1 MTTDGWIR
9 PAHVPE
15 QLVKPFDFR
24 TGIVDRPQEAVGALL
39 DGPPV
44 FFSPVLHHP
53 LRKGVG
59 AWIVVGAEETRE
71 VLGNPDRF
79 PSTGF
84 GSYADSV
91 GESWRLTP
99 LEIDPPD
106 HRQYRALINPLLSAR
121 RIKELEPKIRAWCIE
136 LIDRFADRGHCRFA
150 DEFARIF
157 PTGLF
162 LDIMGWSKAELAR
175 FMDWEKRLLTSPT
188 AEERAAAL
196 RELLGYLRAQIAA
209 RRVSPTDDLIT
220 WAVNARVDDR
230 PTTDDEIVGIA
241 LLLYTAGL
249 DTVTNSLSFVFRH
262 LAEDQELQAQLRRP
276 GADLARTIE
285 EMLRLYSPAT
295 VQRMAAVDTT
305 IGDVAVKAG
314 DLVTVSTTGASR
326 DPREFREPDSL
337 HPERNPNPHFAFG
350 FGVHRCAGA
359 QLARL
364 DMAIAVEEWLR
375 RIPTFRLEDGAQP
388 RYIGGAIMAL
398 DEVPLV
404 WSSEATPE

>member
-1 MTTDGWIR
+1 MIPDGWIR

-24 TGIVDRPQEAVGALL
+24 SGIVDRPQEAVGALL

-53 LRKGVG
+53 LRKAVG
-59 AWIVVGAEETRE
+59 AWIVVGAEEARE

-84 GSYADSV
+84 GSYADLV

-106 HRQYRALINPLLSAR
+106 HRPYRALINPLLSAR
-121 RIKELEPKIRAWCIE
+121 RIKQLEPKIRVWCNE
-136 LIDRFADRGHCRFA
+136 LIDGFADRGQCRFA

-162 LDIMGWSKAELAR
+162 LDMMGWPKSELPR
-175 FMDWEKRLLTSPT
+175 FMAWEKRLLTSPT
-188 AEERAAAL
+188 ADERAAAL
-196 RELLGYLRAQIAA
+196 RELLTYLRQQIADRRA
-209 RRVSPTDDLIT
+209 RPTDDLIS
-220 WAVNARVDDR
+220 WAVSATVDGR
-230 PTTDDEIVGIA
+230 PTTDDEIVGIV

-262 LAEDQELQAQLRRP
+262 LAEDQGLQARLRRP

-295 VQRMAAVDTT
+295 VQRIAAVDTT

-326 DPREFREPDSL
+326 DPREFAEPDSL
-337 HPERNPNPHFAFG
+337 VPERNPNPHFAFG

-375 RIPTFRLEDGAQP
+375 RIPPFRLEDGARPQ
-388 RYIGGAIMAL
+388 YIGGAIMAL

-404 WSSEATPE
+404 WSDQRTAE